1 MANQF
6 TEGDVK
12 LLKSLIYVGQD
23 IKNWPDEVEDV
34 KKPIENFLIKA
45 LRIYFKSHD
54 IEIDDA
60 EKGSERMEVN
70 ESSKIF
76 NK

>member
-23 IKNWPDEVEDV
+23 IQNWPDEVEDV

-54 IEIDDA
+54 IEIDDV
-60 EKGSERMEVN
+60 EEGFTKG
-70 ESSKIF
+70 
-76 NK
+76 